1 MKDNTER
8 DVKRSIDRLST
19 LSSETSNHTF
29 QAIDKIAKKAS
40 DYAENKSIEEDLTNN
55 DKEVESRLKTSENA
69 QETDN
74 KQDATTQQENNS
86 TSRLKTNVNDNN
98 SNSQADS
105 NAPDG
110 NKENTEGVSSDKDTP
125 KKSKLKTVVEK
136 TNKNVFK
143 FNDNQGKASKVATV
157 VSKGGE
163 KVSKAGRAIVRT
175 SRELNKAMSEDGS
188 GTEYINEKI
197 TRKLK
202 TKASNKIKK
211 KTKKAASKLGKK
223 FSQTIGKKLLK
234 VAKVVVVKLIKML
247 ISLLATLAEFII
259 PLALILIIIIAV
271 CSIFGSTM
279 SEDSLNSYQ
288 QYMTSIQE
296 EYDKKVDEF
305 LKDNPDGE
313 IFAVDGSYGRIDW
326 RIPLSIMQGIGAE
339 LEFDQT
345 EKDLIQKFKSEGL
358 LEKHEVL
365 EQIVYDKDEEG
376 NTVESTKKVLVITN
390 SMYEDY
396 MDWCKD
402 NFSYISNFSKTK
414 NIFDGT
420 ETYFTDDQLDMITLL
435 YNSDFFS
442 DFLGSNFKTRTPTY
456 GKTDIPLNL
465 NTEHFNSKNT
475 LTNSGFKGQCTW
487 FSYGRALQV
496 SGKKMPTGN
505 AQTWINSAIAMGY
518 ETGTQPSYNS
528 VVVLS
533 SKRFGHVAFVEAYD
547 GKTITISE
555 GNVGNACRDDDSC
568 SQVEYANEHANE
580 LVRTKTYSS
589 FDEYRRINKNNGY
602 TIIGFIYLD

>member
-8 DVKRSIDRLST
+8 DVKKSIDRLST
-19 LSSETSNHTF
+19 LSSEASSHTF
-29 QAIDKIAKKAS
+29 ETIDKIAKKTS
-40 DYAENKSIEEDLTNN
+40 DFIENNSIEVELNNN

-69 QETDN
+69 SENEN
-74 KQDATTQQENNS
+74 KQDSTTQQENNS
-86 TSRLKTNVNDNN
+86 TSKLKTNANDTESNN
-98 SNSQADS
+98 LD
-105 NAPDG
+105 D
-110 NKENTEGVSSDKDTP
+110 KEPNIEGVKSDKDTP

-136 TNKNVFK
+136 TNQKVFK
-143 FNDNQGKASKVATV
+143 FNDNQGKVSKVATA
-157 VSKGGE
+157 VSKSGE
-163 KVSKAGRAIVRT
+163 KVSKAGRTIVRT

-188 GTEYINEKI
+188 GTDYINEKI
-197 TRKLK
+197 TRKIK
-202 TKASNKIKK
+202 TKTTDKLRKS
-211 KTKKAASKLGKK
+211 TKKAASKAGKK
-223 FSQTIGKKLLK
+223 ISQTLGKKLLQ
-234 VAKVVVVKLIKML
+234 VAKTVVMKLIKML
-247 ISLLATLAEFII
+247 ISLLAATAEFII

-279 SEDSLNSYQ
+279 SESSLNSYKE
-288 QYMTSIQE
+288 YLDSIQE
-296 EYDKKVDEF
+296 EYDKKVDDF
-305 LKDNPDGE
+305 LEENPDG
-313 IFAVDGSYGRIDW
+313 IVFAVDGSYGRIDW
-326 RIPLSIMQGIGAE
+326 RIPLSIMQGTGAE

-365 EQIVYDKDEEG
+365 EQKVEETDDEG
-376 NTVESTKKVLVITN
+376 NTVESTIKVLVITN

-402 NFSYISNFSKTK
+402 NYSYISDFNKTK
-414 NIFDGT
+414 KVSEGT
-420 ETYFTDDQLDMITLL
+420 DTFFSNDQLDMIEML
-435 YNSDFFS
+435 YQSDFFAE
-442 DFLGSNFKTRTPTY
+442 FLGNNFKTRTPTY
-456 GKTDIPLNL
+456 GKTDVPLNL

-475 LTNSGFKGQCTW
+475 LTTSGFKGQCTW
-487 FSYGRALQV
+487 FSFGRALQV

-505 AQTWINSAIAMGY
+505 AQTWINSAITMGY
-518 ETGTQPSYNS
+518 ETGSQPSYNS

-533 SKRFGHVAFVEAYD
+533 SDRFGHVAFVEAYD
-547 GKTITISE
+547 GETITISE
-555 GNVGNACRDDDSC
+555 GNVGNACRNDDTC

>member
-8 DVKRSIDRLST
+8 DVKKSIDRLST
-19 LSSETSNHTF
+19 LSSEASSHTF
-29 QAIDKIAKKAS
+29 ETIDKIAKKTS
-40 DYAENKSIEEDLTNN
+40 DFIENKSIDEELNNN

-69 QETDN
+69 TENEN
-74 KQDATTQQENNS
+74 KQDSTTQQENNS
-86 TSRLKTNVNDNN
+86 TSKLKTNVNDTESNN
-98 SNSQADS
+98 LE
-105 NAPDG
+105 
-110 NKENTEGVSSDKDTP
+110 NKETNIEGVKSDKDTP

-136 TNKNVFK
+136 TNKKVFK
-143 FNDNQGKASKVATV
+143 FNDNQGKVSKVATA
-157 VSKGGE
+157 VSKSGE
-163 KVSKAGRAIVRT
+163 KVSKAGRTIVRT

-188 GTEYINEKI
+188 GTDYINEKI
-197 TRKLK
+197 TRKIK
-202 TKASNKIKK
+202 TKTTDKLRKS
-211 KTKKAASKLGKK
+211 TKKVASKAGKK
-223 FSQTIGKKLLK
+223 ISQTLGKKLLQ
-234 VAKVVVVKLIKML
+234 VAKTVVMKLIKML
-247 ISLLATLAEFII
+247 ISLLAATAEFII

-279 SEDSLNSYQ
+279 SESSLNSYKE
-288 QYMTSIQE
+288 YLDSIQE
-296 EYDKKVDEF
+296 EYDKKVDDF
-305 LKDNPDGE
+305 LEENPDG
-313 IFAVDGSYGRIDW
+313 IVFAVDGSYGRIDW
-326 RIPLSIMQGIGAE
+326 RIPLSIMQGTGAE

-365 EQIVYDKDEEG
+365 EQKVEETDDEG
-376 NTVESTKKVLVITN
+376 NTVESTIKVLVITN

-402 NFSYISNFSKTK
+402 NYSYISDFNKTK
-414 NIFDGT
+414 KVSEGT
-420 ETYFTDDQLDMITLL
+420 DTYFSNDQLDMIEML
-435 YNSDFFS
+435 YQSDFFAE
-442 DFLGSNFKTRTPTY
+442 FLGTNFKTRTPTY
-456 GKTDIPLNL
+456 GKTDVPLDL

-475 LTNSGFKGQCTW
+475 LTTSGFKGQCTW
-487 FSYGRALQV
+487 FSFGRALQV

-518 ETGTQPSYNS
+518 ETGSQPSYNS

-533 SKRFGHVAFVEAYD
+533 SDRFGHVAFVEAYD
-547 GKTITISE
+547 GETITISE
-555 GNVGNACRDDDSC
+555 GNIGNACRDDDSC
-568 SQVEYANEHANE
+568 SQVEYANEHAKE

>member
-19 LSSETSNHTF
+19 LSSEASSHTF
-29 QAIDKIAKKAS
+29 KSVDKIAKKAS
-40 DYAENKSIEEDLTNN
+40 DFIENRSIEQSLSEKE
-55 DKEVESRLKTSENA
+55 KEVESRLKTSEYV
-69 QETDN
+69 
-74 KQDATTQQENNS
+74 QENNNETDLSTEGNNDS
-86 TSRLKTNVNDNN
+86 TSKLKTNVNNDT
-98 SNSQADS
+98 SSTTNSQEEKDVETKDS
-105 NAPDG
+105 DNDI
-110 NKENTEGVSSDKDTP
+110 P

-136 TNKNVFK
+136 TNKKIFK
-143 FNDNQGKASKVATV
+143 FNDNQGKVSKVATTI
-157 VSKGGE
+157 SKGGE
-163 KVSKAGRAIVRT
+163 KVSKAGRTIVRT
-175 SRELNKAMSEDGS
+175 SRELNKAMSENGS
-188 GTEYINEKI
+188 GVDYIKEKI
-197 TRKLK
+197 TRKIK

-211 KTKKAASKLGKK
+211 KTKKVASKIGKK
-223 FSQTIGKKLLK
+223 FNQTIGKKLFQ
-234 VAKVVVVKLIKML
+234 VAKAIVMKLIKML
-247 ISLLATLAEFII
+247 ISLLAALAEFII
-259 PLALILIIIIAV
+259 PLALILIIIISV

-279 SEDSLNSYQ
+279 TESSLSSYQ
-288 QYMTSIQE
+288 QYMNSIQE

-305 LKDNPDGE
+305 LEENPDGE
-313 IFAVDGSYGRIDW
+313 IFAVGGSYGRIDW
-326 RIPLSIMQGIGAE
+326 RIPLSIMQGTGAE

-358 LEKHEVL
+358 LEKHEIL
-365 EQIVYDKDEEG
+365 EQVVYDTDEAG
-376 NTVESTKKVLVITN
+376 NTTETTKKVLVITN

-396 MDWCKD
+396 MDWCRD
-402 NFSYISNFSKTK
+402 NYSNIANFNKAKKVS
-414 NIFDGT
+414 NGT
-420 ETYFTDDQLDMITLL
+420 ETYFTKDQLDMISLL
-435 YNSDFFS
+435 YNSDFFA
-442 DFLGSNFKTRTPTY
+442 DALGSSFKTRTPTY
-456 GKTDIPLNL
+456 GKTNIPLNL
-465 NTEHFNSKNT
+465 NTKHFNEKNA
-475 LTNSGFKGQCTW
+475 LTNAGFKGQCTW

-505 AQTWINSAIAMGY
+505 AQTWITSAISMGY

-555 GNVGNACRDDDSC
+555 GNVGNACRSDDSC
-568 SQVEYANEHANE
+568 SQVEYANKHANE

>member
-8 DVKRSIDRLST
+8 DVKKSIDRLST
-19 LSSETSNHTF
+19 LSSEASSHTF
-29 QAIDKIAKKAS
+29 ETIDKIAKKTS
-40 DYAENKSIEEDLTNN
+40 DFIENKSIDEELNNN

-69 QETDN
+69 TENEN
-74 KQDATTQQENNS
+74 KQDSTTQQENNS
-86 TSRLKTNVNDNN
+86 TSKLKTNVNDTESNN
-98 SNSQADS
+98 LE
-105 NAPDG
+105 
-110 NKENTEGVSSDKDTP
+110 NKETNIEGVKSDKDTP

-136 TNKNVFK
+136 TNKKVFK
-143 FNDNQGKASKVATV
+143 FNDNQGKVSKVATA
-157 VSKGGE
+157 VSKSGE
-163 KVSKAGRAIVRT
+163 KVSKAGRTIVRT

-188 GTEYINEKI
+188 GTDYINEKI
-197 TRKLK
+197 TRKIK
-202 TKASNKIKK
+202 TKTTDKLRKS
-211 KTKKAASKLGKK
+211 TKKAASKAGKK
-223 FSQTIGKKLLK
+223 ISQTLGKKLLQ
-234 VAKVVVVKLIKML
+234 VAKTVVMKLIKML
-247 ISLLATLAEFII
+247 ISLLAATAEFII

-279 SEDSLNSYQ
+279 SESSLNSYKE
-288 QYMTSIQE
+288 YLDSIQE
-296 EYDKKVDEF
+296 EYDKKVDDF
-305 LKDNPDGE
+305 LEENPDG
-313 IFAVDGSYGRIDW
+313 IVFAVDGSYGRIDW
-326 RIPLSIMQGIGAE
+326 RIPLSIMQGTGAE

-365 EQIVYDKDEEG
+365 EQKVEETDDEG
-376 NTVESTKKVLVITN
+376 NTVESTIKVLVITN

-402 NFSYISNFSKTK
+402 NYSYISDFNKTK
-414 NIFDGT
+414 KVSEGT
-420 ETYFTDDQLDMITLL
+420 DTYFSNDQLNMIEML
-435 YNSDFFS
+435 YQSDFFAE
-442 DFLGSNFKTRTPTY
+442 FLGTNFKTRTPTY
-456 GKTDIPLNL
+456 GKTDVPLDL

-475 LTNSGFKGQCTW
+475 LTTSGFKGQCTW
-487 FSYGRALQV
+487 FSFGRALQV

-518 ETGTQPSYNS
+518 ETGSQPSYNS

-533 SKRFGHVAFVEAYD
+533 SDRFGHVAFVEAYD
-547 GKTITISE
+547 GETITISE
-555 GNVGNACRDDDSC
+555 GNIGNACRDDDSC

>member
-8 DVKRSIDRLST
+8 DVKKSIDRLST
-19 LSSETSNHTF
+19 LSSEASSHTF
-29 QAIDKIAKKAS
+29 ETIDKIAKKTS
-40 DYAENKSIEEDLTNN
+40 DFIENKSIDEELNNN

-69 QETDN
+69 TENEN
-74 KQDATTQQENNS
+74 KQDSTTQQENNS
-86 TSRLKTNVNDNN
+86 TSKLKTNVNDTESNN
-98 SNSQADS
+98 LE
-105 NAPDG
+105 
-110 NKENTEGVSSDKDTP
+110 NKETNTEGVKSDKDTP

-136 TNKNVFK
+136 TNQKVFK
-143 FNDNQGKASKVATV
+143 FNDNQGKVSKVATV
-157 VSKGGE
+157 VSKSGE
-163 KVSKAGRAIVRT
+163 KVSKAGRTIVRT

-188 GTEYINEKI
+188 GTDYINEKI
-197 TRKLK
+197 TRKIK
-202 TKASNKIKK
+202 TKTTDKLRKS
-211 KTKKAASKLGKK
+211 TKKAASKAGKK
-223 FSQTIGKKLLK
+223 ISQTLGKKLLQ
-234 VAKVVVVKLIKML
+234 VAKTVVMKLIKML
-247 ISLLATLAEFII
+247 ISLLAATAEFII

-279 SEDSLNSYQ
+279 SESSLNSYKE
-288 QYMTSIQE
+288 YLDSIQE
-296 EYDKKVDEF
+296 EYDKKVDDF
-305 LKDNPDGE
+305 LEENPDG
-313 IFAVDGSYGRIDW
+313 IVFAVDGSYGRIDW
-326 RIPLSIMQGIGAE
+326 RIPLSIMQGTGAE

-365 EQIVYDKDEEG
+365 EQKVEETDDEG
-376 NTVESTKKVLVITN
+376 NTVESTIKVLVITN

-402 NFSYISNFSKTK
+402 NYSYISDFNKTK
-414 NIFDGT
+414 KVSEGT
-420 ETYFTDDQLDMITLL
+420 GTYFSNDQLDMIEML
-435 YNSDFFS
+435 YQSDFFAE
-442 DFLGSNFKTRTPTY
+442 FLGTNFKTRTPTY
-456 GKTDIPLNL
+456 GKTDVPLDL

-475 LTNSGFKGQCTW
+475 LTTSGFKGQCTW
-487 FSYGRALQV
+487 FSFGRALQV

-518 ETGTQPSYNS
+518 ETGSQPSYNS

-533 SKRFGHVAFVEAYD
+533 SDRFGHVAFVEAYD
-547 GKTITISE
+547 GETITISE
-555 GNVGNACRDDDSC
+555 GNIGNACRDDDSC

>member
-8 DVKRSIDRLST
+8 DVKKSIDRLST
-19 LSSETSNHTF
+19 LSSEASSHTF
-29 QAIDKIAKKAS
+29 ETIDKIAKKTS
-40 DYAENKSIEEDLTNN
+40 DFIENKSIDEELNNN

-69 QETDN
+69 TENEN
-74 KQDATTQQENNS
+74 KQDSTTQQENNS
-86 TSRLKTNVNDNN
+86 TSKLKTNVNDTESNN
-98 SNSQADS
+98 LE
-105 NAPDG
+105 
-110 NKENTEGVSSDKDTP
+110 NKETNTEGVKSDKDTP

-136 TNKNVFK
+136 TNQKVFK
-143 FNDNQGKASKVATV
+143 FNDNQGKVSKVATA
-157 VSKGGE
+157 VSKSGE
-163 KVSKAGRAIVRT
+163 KVSKAGRTIVRT

-188 GTEYINEKI
+188 GTDYINEKI
-197 TRKLK
+197 TRKIK
-202 TKASNKIKK
+202 TKTTDKLRKS
-211 KTKKAASKLGKK
+211 TKKAASKAGKK
-223 FSQTIGKKLLK
+223 ISQTLGKKLLQ
-234 VAKVVVVKLIKML
+234 VAKTVVMKLIKML
-247 ISLLATLAEFII
+247 ISLLAATAEFII

-279 SEDSLNSYQ
+279 SESSLNSYKE
-288 QYMTSIQE
+288 YLDSIQE
-296 EYDKKVDEF
+296 EYDKKVDDF
-305 LKDNPDGE
+305 LEENPDG
-313 IFAVDGSYGRIDW
+313 IVFAVDGSYGRIDW
-326 RIPLSIMQGIGAE
+326 RIPLSIMQGTGAE

-365 EQIVYDKDEEG
+365 EQKVEETDDEG
-376 NTVESTKKVLVITN
+376 NTVESTIKVLVITN

-402 NFSYISNFSKTK
+402 NYSYISDFNKTK
-414 NIFDGT
+414 KVSEGT
-420 ETYFTDDQLDMITLL
+420 DTYFSNDQLDMIEML
-435 YNSDFFS
+435 YQSDFFAE
-442 DFLGSNFKTRTPTY
+442 FLGTNFKTRTPTY
-456 GKTDIPLNL
+456 GKTDVPLDL

-475 LTNSGFKGQCTW
+475 LTTSGFKGQCTW
-487 FSYGRALQV
+487 FSFGRALQV

-518 ETGTQPSYNS
+518 ETGSQPSYNS

-533 SKRFGHVAFVEAYD
+533 SDRFGHVAFVEAYD
-547 GKTITISE
+547 GETITISE
-555 GNVGNACRDDDSC
+555 GNIGNACRDDDSC

>member
-8 DVKRSIDRLST
+8 DVKKSIDRLST
-19 LSSETSNHTF
+19 LSSEASSHTF
-29 QAIDKIAKKAS
+29 ETIDKIAKKTS
-40 DYAENKSIEEDLTNN
+40 DFIENNSIEVELNNN

-69 QETDN
+69 SENEN
-74 KQDATTQQENNS
+74 KQDSTTQQENNS
-86 TSRLKTNVNDNN
+86 TSKLKTNANDTESNN
-98 SNSQADS
+98 LD
-105 NAPDG
+105 D
-110 NKENTEGVSSDKDTP
+110 KEPNTEGVKSDKDTP

-136 TNKNVFK
+136 TNQKVFK
-143 FNDNQGKASKVATV
+143 FNDNQGKVSKVATA
-157 VSKGGE
+157 VSKSGE
-163 KVSKAGRAIVRT
+163 KVSKAGRTIVRT

-188 GTEYINEKI
+188 GTDYINEKI

-202 TKASNKIKK
+202 TKTTDKLRKS
-211 KTKKAASKLGKK
+211 TKKVASKAGKK
-223 FSQTIGKKLLK
+223 ISQTLGKKLLQ
-234 VAKVVVVKLIKML
+234 VAKTVVMKLIKML
-247 ISLLATLAEFII
+247 ISLLAATAEFII

-279 SEDSLNSYQ
+279 SESSLNSYKE
-288 QYMTSIQE
+288 YLDSIQE
-296 EYDKKVDEF
+296 EYDKKVDDF
-305 LKDNPDGE
+305 LEENPDG
-313 IFAVDGSYGRIDW
+313 IVFAVDGSYGRIDW
-326 RIPLSIMQGIGAE
+326 RIPLSIMQGTGAE

-365 EQIVYDKDEEG
+365 EQKVEETDDEG
-376 NTVESTKKVLVITN
+376 NTVESTIKVLVITN

-402 NFSYISNFSKTK
+402 NYSYISDFNKTK
-414 NIFDGT
+414 KVSEGT
-420 ETYFTDDQLDMITLL
+420 DTFFSNDQLDMIEML
-435 YNSDFFS
+435 YQSDFFAE
-442 DFLGSNFKTRTPTY
+442 FLGNDFKTRTPTY
-456 GKTDIPLNL
+456 GKTDVPLDL

-475 LTNSGFKGQCTW
+475 LTTSGFKGQCTW

-505 AQTWINSAIAMGY
+505 AQTWINSAITMGY
-518 ETGTQPSYNS
+518 ETGSQPSYNS

-533 SKRFGHVAFVEAYD
+533 SDRFGHVAFVEAYD
-547 GKTITISE
+547 GETITISE
-555 GNVGNACRDDDSC
+555 GNVGNACRNDDTC

>member
-8 DVKRSIDRLST
+8 DVKKSIDRLST
-19 LSSETSNHTF
+19 LSSEASSHTF
-29 QAIDKIAKKAS
+29 ETIDKIAKKTS
-40 DYAENKSIEEDLTNN
+40 DFIENKSIDEELNNN

-69 QETDN
+69 TENEN
-74 KQDATTQQENNS
+74 KQDSTTQQENNS
-86 TSRLKTNVNDNN
+86 TSKLKTNVNDTESNN
-98 SNSQADS
+98 LE
-105 NAPDG
+105 
-110 NKENTEGVSSDKDTP
+110 NKETNIEGVKSDKDTP

-136 TNKNVFK
+136 TNKKVFK
-143 FNDNQGKASKVATV
+143 FNDNQGKVSKVATA
-157 VSKGGE
+157 VSKSGE
-163 KVSKAGRAIVRT
+163 KVSKAGRTIVRT

-188 GTEYINEKI
+188 GTDYINEKI
-197 TRKLK
+197 TRKIK
-202 TKASNKIKK
+202 TKTTDKLRKS
-211 KTKKAASKLGKK
+211 TKKAASKAGKK
-223 FSQTIGKKLLK
+223 ISQTLGKKLLQ
-234 VAKVVVVKLIKML
+234 VAKTVVMKFIKML
-247 ISLLATLAEFII
+247 ISLLAATAEFVI

-279 SEDSLNSYQ
+279 SESSLNSYKE
-288 QYMTSIQE
+288 YLDSIQE
-296 EYDKKVDEF
+296 EYDKKVDDF
-305 LKDNPDGE
+305 LEENPDG
-313 IFAVDGSYGRIDW
+313 IVFAVDGSYGRIDW
-326 RIPLSIMQGIGAE
+326 RIPLSIMQGTGAE

-365 EQIVYDKDEEG
+365 EQKVEETDAEG
-376 NTVESTKKVLVITN
+376 NTVESTIKVLVITN

-402 NFSYISNFSKTK
+402 NYSYISDFNKTK
-414 NIFDGT
+414 KVSEGT
-420 ETYFTDDQLDMITLL
+420 DTYFSNDQLDMIEML
-435 YNSDFFS
+435 YQSDFFAE
-442 DFLGSNFKTRTPTY
+442 FLGTNFKTRTPTY
-456 GKTDIPLNL
+456 GKTDVPLDL

-475 LTNSGFKGQCTW
+475 LTTSGFKGQCTW
-487 FSYGRALQV
+487 FSFGRALQV

-518 ETGTQPSYNS
+518 ETGSQPSYNS

-533 SKRFGHVAFVEAYD
+533 SDRFGHVAFVEAYD
-547 GKTITISE
+547 GETITISE
-555 GNVGNACRDDDSC
+555 GNIGNACRDDDSC

>member
-19 LSSETSNHTF
+19 LSSEASSHTF
-29 QAIDKIAKKAS
+29 KSVDKIAKKAS
-40 DYAENKSIEEDLTNN
+40 DFIENRSIEQSLAEKE
-55 DKEVESRLKTSENA
+55 KEVESRLKTSEYV
-69 QETDN
+69 
-74 KQDATTQQENNS
+74 QENNTEIDLSPEGNNDS
-86 TSRLKTNVNDNN
+86 TSKLKTNVNNDT
-98 SNSQADS
+98 SSTTNSQE
-105 NAPDG
+105 
-110 NKENTEGVSSDKDTP
+110 ENDVEAKDSDKDIP

-136 TNKNVFK
+136 TNKKIFK
-143 FNDNQGKASKVATV
+143 FNDNQGKVSKVATT

-163 KVSKAGRAIVRT
+163 KISKAGISIVKT
-175 SRELNKAMSEDGS
+175 SRELNKSMSENGS
-188 GTEYINEKI
+188 GVDYINEKI
-197 TRKLK
+197 TRKIK
-202 TKASNKIKK
+202 TKATNKIKK
-211 KTKKAASKLGKK
+211 KTKKVTSKIGKK
-223 FSQTIGKKLLK
+223 FNQTIGKKLFQ
-234 VAKVVVVKLIKML
+234 VAKTIVMKLIKML
-247 ISLLATLAEFII
+247 ISLLAALAEFII
-259 PLALILIIIIAV
+259 PLALILIIIISV

-279 SEDSLNSYQ
+279 SESSLSSYQ
-288 QYMTSIQE
+288 QYMNSIQE

-305 LKDNPDGE
+305 LEENPDGE
-313 IFAVDGSYGRIDW
+313 VFAVGGSYGRIDW
-326 RIPLSIMQGIGAE
+326 RIPLSIMQGTGAE

-358 LEKHEVL
+358 LEKHEIL
-365 EQIVYDKDEEG
+365 EQVVYDTDEAG
-376 NTVESTKKVLVITN
+376 NTTETTKKVLVITN

-396 MDWCKD
+396 MDWCHD
-402 NFSYISNFSKTK
+402 NYSNIANFNKAKKVS
-414 NIFDGT
+414 NGT
-420 ETYFTDDQLDMITLL
+420 ETYFTKDQLDMISLL
-435 YNSDFFS
+435 YNSDFFA
-442 DFLGSNFKTRTPTY
+442 DALGSSFKTRTPTY
-456 GKTDIPLNL
+456 GKTNIPLNL
-465 NTEHFNSKNT
+465 NTEHFNEKNA
-475 LTNSGFKGQCTW
+475 LTNAGFKGQCTW

-505 AQTWINSAIAMGY
+505 AQTWITSAISMGY

-555 GNVGNACRDDDSC
+555 GNVGNACRSDDSC
-568 SQVEYANEHANE
+568 SQVEYANKHANE

>member
-8 DVKRSIDRLST
+8 DVKKSIDRLST
-19 LSSETSNHTF
+19 LSSEASSHTF
-29 QAIDKIAKKAS
+29 ETIDRIAKKTS
-40 DYAENKSIEEDLTNN
+40 DFIENKSIEEDLNNN

-69 QETDN
+69 TEYEN
-74 KQDATTQQENNS
+74 KQDSTTQQENNS
-86 TSRLKTNVNDNN
+86 TSKLKTNVNDTESNN
-98 SNSQADS
+98 LE
-105 NAPDG
+105 
-110 NKENTEGVSSDKDTP
+110 NKETNTEGVKSDKDTP

-136 TNKNVFK
+136 TNKKVFK
-143 FNDNQGKASKVATV
+143 FNDNQGKVSKVATA
-157 VSKGGE
+157 VSKSGE
-163 KVSKAGRAIVRT
+163 KVSKAGRTIVRT

-188 GTEYINEKI
+188 GTDYINEKI
-197 TRKLK
+197 NRKIK
-202 TKASNKIKK
+202 TKTTDKLRKS
-211 KTKKAASKLGKK
+211 TKKAASKAGKK
-223 FSQTIGKKLLK
+223 ISQTLGKKLLQ
-234 VAKVVVVKLIKML
+234 VAKTVVMKLIKML
-247 ISLLATLAEFII
+247 ISLLAATAEFII

-279 SEDSLNSYQ
+279 SESSLNSYKE
-288 QYMTSIQE
+288 YLDSIQE
-296 EYDKKVDEF
+296 EYDKKVDDF
-305 LKDNPDGE
+305 LEENPDG
-313 IFAVDGSYGRIDW
+313 IVFAVDGSYGRIDW
-326 RIPLSIMQGIGAE
+326 RIPLSIMQGTGAE

-365 EQIVYDKDEEG
+365 EQKVEETDDEG
-376 NTVESTKKVLVITN
+376 NTVESTIKVLVITN

-402 NFSYISNFSKTK
+402 NYSYISDFNKTK
-414 NIFDGT
+414 KVSEGT
-420 ETYFTDDQLDMITLL
+420 DTYFSNDQLDMIEML
-435 YNSDFFS
+435 YQSDFFAE
-442 DFLGSNFKTRTPTY
+442 FLGTNFKTRTPTY
-456 GKTDIPLNL
+456 GKTDVPLDL

-475 LTNSGFKGQCTW
+475 LTTSGFKGQCTW
-487 FSYGRALQV
+487 FSFGRALQV

-518 ETGTQPSYNS
+518 ETGSQPSYNS

-533 SKRFGHVAFVEAYD
+533 SDRFGHVAFVEAYD
-547 GKTITISE
+547 GETITISE
-555 GNVGNACRDDDSC
+555 GNIGNACRDDDSC

-580 LVRTKTYSS
+580 LVRTKIYSS

>member
-8 DVKRSIDRLST
+8 DVKKSIDRLST
-19 LSSETSNHTF
+19 LSSEASSHTF
-29 QAIDKIAKKAS
+29 ETIDKIAKKTS
-40 DYAENKSIEEDLTNN
+40 DFIENKSIDEELNNN

-69 QETDN
+69 TENEN
-74 KQDATTQQENNS
+74 KQDSTTQQENNS
-86 TSRLKTNVNDNN
+86 TSKLKTNVNDTESNN
-98 SNSQADS
+98 LE
-105 NAPDG
+105 
-110 NKENTEGVSSDKDTP
+110 NKETNTEGVKSDKDTP

-136 TNKNVFK
+136 TNQKVFK
-143 FNDNQGKASKVATV
+143 FNNNQGKVSKVATA
-157 VSKGGE
+157 VSKSGE
-163 KVSKAGRAIVRT
+163 KVSKAGRTIVRT

-188 GTEYINEKI
+188 GTDYINEKI
-197 TRKLK
+197 TRKIK
-202 TKASNKIKK
+202 TKTTDKLRKS
-211 KTKKAASKLGKK
+211 TKKAASKAGKK
-223 FSQTIGKKLLK
+223 ISQTLGKKLLQ
-234 VAKVVVVKLIKML
+234 VAKTVVMKLIKML
-247 ISLLATLAEFII
+247 ISLLAATAEFII

-279 SEDSLNSYQ
+279 SESSLNSYKE
-288 QYMTSIQE
+288 YLDSIQE
-296 EYDKKVDEF
+296 EYDKKVDDF
-305 LKDNPDGE
+305 LEENPDG
-313 IFAVDGSYGRIDW
+313 IVFAVDGSYGRIDW
-326 RIPLSIMQGIGAE
+326 RIPLSIMQGTGAE

-365 EQIVYDKDEEG
+365 EQKVEETDDEG
-376 NTVESTKKVLVITN
+376 NTVESTIKVLVITN

-402 NFSYISNFSKTK
+402 NYSYISDFNKTK
-414 NIFDGT
+414 KVSEGT
-420 ETYFTDDQLDMITLL
+420 DTYFSNDQLDMIEML
-435 YNSDFFS
+435 YQSDFFAE
-442 DFLGSNFKTRTPTY
+442 FLGTNFKTRTPTY
-456 GKTDIPLNL
+456 GKTDVPLDL

-475 LTNSGFKGQCTW
+475 LTTSGFKGQCTW
-487 FSYGRALQV
+487 FSFGRALQV

-518 ETGTQPSYNS
+518 ETGSQPSYNS

-533 SKRFGHVAFVEAYD
+533 SDRFGHVAFVEAYD
-547 GKTITISE
+547 GETITISE
-555 GNVGNACRDDDSC
+555 GNIGNACRDDDSC

>member
-8 DVKRSIDRLST
+8 DVKKSIDRLST
-19 LSSETSNHTF
+19 LSSEASSHTF
-29 QAIDKIAKKAS
+29 ETIDKIAKKTS
-40 DYAENKSIEEDLTNN
+40 DFIENKSIDEELNNN

-69 QETDN
+69 TENEN
-74 KQDATTQQENNS
+74 KQDSTTQQENNS
-86 TSRLKTNVNDNN
+86 TSKLKTNVNDTESNN
-98 SNSQADS
+98 LE
-105 NAPDG
+105 
-110 NKENTEGVSSDKDTP
+110 NKETNTEGVKSDKDTP

-136 TNKNVFK
+136 TNQKVFK
-143 FNDNQGKASKVATV
+143 FNDNQGKVSKVATA
-157 VSKGGE
+157 VSKSGE
-163 KVSKAGRAIVRT
+163 KVSKAGRTIVRT

-188 GTEYINEKI
+188 GTDYINEKI
-197 TRKLK
+197 TRKIK
-202 TKASNKIKK
+202 TKTTDKLRKS
-211 KTKKAASKLGKK
+211 TKKAASKAGKK
-223 FSQTIGKKLLK
+223 ISQTLGKKLLQ
-234 VAKVVVVKLIKML
+234 VAKTVVMKLIKML
-247 ISLLATLAEFII
+247 ISLLAATAEFII

-279 SEDSLNSYQ
+279 SESSLNSYKE
-288 QYMTSIQE
+288 YLDSIQE
-296 EYDKKVDEF
+296 EYDKKVDDF
-305 LKDNPDGE
+305 LEENPDG
-313 IFAVDGSYGRIDW
+313 IVFAVDGSYGRIDW
-326 RIPLSIMQGIGAE
+326 RIPLSIMQGTGAE

-365 EQIVYDKDEEG
+365 EQKVEETDDEG
-376 NTVESTKKVLVITN
+376 NTVESTIKVLVITN

-402 NFSYISNFSKTK
+402 NYSYISNFNKTK
-414 NIFDGT
+414 KVSEGT
-420 ETYFTDDQLDMITLL
+420 DTYFSNDQLDMIEML
-435 YNSDFFS
+435 YQSDFFAE
-442 DFLGSNFKTRTPTY
+442 FLGTNFKTRTPTY
-456 GKTDIPLNL
+456 GKTDVPLDL

-475 LTNSGFKGQCTW
+475 LTTSGFKGQCTW
-487 FSYGRALQV
+487 FSFGRALQV

-518 ETGTQPSYNS
+518 ETGSQPSYNS

-533 SKRFGHVAFVEAYD
+533 SDRFGHVAFVEAYD
-547 GKTITISE
+547 GEIITISE
-555 GNVGNACRDDDSC
+555 GNVGNACRDDDTC

>member
-8 DVKRSIDRLST
+8 DVKKSIDRLST
-19 LSSETSNHTF
+19 LSSEASSHTF
-29 QAIDKIAKKAS
+29 ETIDRIAKKTS
-40 DYAENKSIEEDLTNN
+40 DFIENKSIDEELNNN

-69 QETDN
+69 TENEN
-74 KQDATTQQENNS
+74 KQDSTTQQENNS
-86 TSRLKTNVNDNN
+86 TSKLKTNVNDTESNN
-98 SNSQADS
+98 LE
-105 NAPDG
+105 
-110 NKENTEGVSSDKDTP
+110 NKETNTEGVKSDKDTP

-136 TNKNVFK
+136 TNQKVFK
-143 FNDNQGKASKVATV
+143 FNDNQGKVSKVATA
-157 VSKGGE
+157 VSKSGE
-163 KVSKAGRAIVRT
+163 KVSKAGRTIVRT

-188 GTEYINEKI
+188 GTDYINEKI
-197 TRKLK
+197 TRKIK
-202 TKASNKIKK
+202 TKTTDKLRKS
-211 KTKKAASKLGKK
+211 TKKAASKAGKK
-223 FSQTIGKKLLK
+223 ISQTLGKKLLQ
-234 VAKVVVVKLIKML
+234 VAKTVVMKLIKML
-247 ISLLATLAEFII
+247 ISLLAATAEFII

-279 SEDSLNSYQ
+279 SESSLNSYKE
-288 QYMTSIQE
+288 YLDSIQE
-296 EYDKKVDEF
+296 EYDKKVDDF
-305 LKDNPDGE
+305 LEENPDG
-313 IFAVDGSYGRIDW
+313 IVFAVDGSYGRIDW
-326 RIPLSIMQGIGAE
+326 RIPLSIMQGTGAE

-365 EQIVYDKDEEG
+365 EQKVEETDDEG
-376 NTVESTKKVLVITN
+376 NTVESTIKVLVITN

-402 NFSYISNFSKTK
+402 NYSYISDFNKTK
-414 NIFDGT
+414 KVSEGT
-420 ETYFTDDQLDMITLL
+420 DTYFSDDQLDMIEML
-435 YNSDFFS
+435 YQSDFFAE
-442 DFLGSNFKTRTPTY
+442 FLGTNFKTRTPTY
-456 GKTDIPLNL
+456 GKTDVPLDL

-475 LTNSGFKGQCTW
+475 LTTSGFKGQCTW
-487 FSYGRALQV
+487 FSFGRALQV

-518 ETGTQPSYNS
+518 ETGSQPSYNS

-533 SKRFGHVAFVEAYD
+533 SDRFGHVAFVEAYD
-547 GKTITISE
+547 GETITISE
-555 GNVGNACRDDDSC
+555 GNIGNACRDDDSC

>member
-8 DVKRSIDRLST
+8 DVKKSIDRLST
-19 LSSETSNHTF
+19 LSSEASSHTF
-29 QAIDKIAKKAS
+29 ETIDKVAKKTS
-40 DYAENKSIEEDLTNN
+40 DFIENKSIDEELNTN

-69 QETDN
+69 TENEN
-74 KQDATTQQENNS
+74 KQDSTTQQENNS
-86 TSRLKTNVNDNN
+86 TSKLKTNVNDTESNN
-98 SNSQADS
+98 LE
-105 NAPDG
+105 
-110 NKENTEGVSSDKDTP
+110 NKETNTEGVKSDKDTP

-136 TNKNVFK
+136 TNQKVFK
-143 FNDNQGKASKVATV
+143 FNDNQGKVSKVATA
-157 VSKGGE
+157 VSKSGE
-163 KVSKAGRAIVRT
+163 KVSKAGRTIVRT

-188 GTEYINEKI
+188 GTDYINEKI
-197 TRKLK
+197 TRKIK
-202 TKASNKIKK
+202 TKTTDKLRKS
-211 KTKKAASKLGKK
+211 TKKAASKAGKK
-223 FSQTIGKKLLK
+223 ISQTLGKKLLQ
-234 VAKVVVVKLIKML
+234 VAKTVVMKLIKML
-247 ISLLATLAEFII
+247 ISLLAATAEFII

-279 SEDSLNSYQ
+279 SESSLNSYKE
-288 QYMTSIQE
+288 YLDSIQE
-296 EYDKKVDEF
+296 EYDKKVDDF
-305 LKDNPDGE
+305 LEENPDG
-313 IFAVDGSYGRIDW
+313 IVFAVDGSYGRIDW
-326 RIPLSIMQGIGAE
+326 RIPLSIMQGTGAE

-365 EQIVYDKDEEG
+365 EQKVEETDDEG
-376 NTVESTKKVLVITN
+376 NTVESTIKVLVITN

-402 NFSYISNFSKTK
+402 NYSYISNFNKTK
-414 NIFDGT
+414 KVSEGT
-420 ETYFTDDQLDMITLL
+420 DTYFSNDQLDMIEML
-435 YNSDFFS
+435 YQSDFFAE
-442 DFLGSNFKTRTPTY
+442 FLGTNFKTRTPTY
-456 GKTDIPLNL
+456 GKTDVPLDL

-475 LTNSGFKGQCTW
+475 LTTSGFKGQCTW
-487 FSYGRALQV
+487 FSFGRALQV

-505 AQTWINSAIAMGY
+505 AQTWINSAITMGY
-518 ETGTQPSYNS
+518 ETGSQPSYNS

-533 SKRFGHVAFVEAYD
+533 SDRFGHVAFVEAYD
-547 GKTITISE
+547 GEIITISE
-555 GNVGNACRDDDSC
+555 GNVGNACRDDDTC

>member
-8 DVKRSIDRLST
+8 DVRRSIDRLST

-29 QAIDKIAKKAS
+29 QAIDRIAKKAS
-40 DYAENKSIEEDLTNN
+40 DYAENKSIEEDLTKN

-74 KQDATTQQENNS
+74 KQDTTTQEENNS

-98 SNSQADS
+98 SNSQSDS
-105 NAPDG
+105 NTPDG
-110 NKENTEGVSSDKDTP
+110 GKENTEGVSSDKDTP
-125 KKSKLKTVVEK
+125 KKSKLKTVIEK
-136 TNKNVFK
+136 TNKKVFK
-143 FNDNQGKASKVATV
+143 FNDNQGKASKIATA

-211 KTKKAASKLGKK
+211 KTKKAASNLGKK

-247 ISLLATLAEFII
+247 ISLLAALAEFII

-271 CSIFGSTM
+271 CSVFGSTM
-279 SEDSLNSYQ
+279 SEENLTSYQ
-288 QYMTSIQE
+288 QYINSIQE

-365 EQIVYDKDEEG
+365 EQIVYDTDEEG

-402 NFSYISNFSKTK
+402 NYSYISNFNKTK
-414 NIFDGT
+414 KVSEGT
-420 ETYFTDDQLDMITLL
+420 DTYFSTDQLDMIEML
-435 YNSDFFS
+435 YQSDFFAE
-442 DFLGSNFKTRTPTY
+442 FLGADFKRQFDFESY
-456 GKTDIPLNL
+456 KEFFNKTD
-465 NTEHFNSKNT
+465 FKNIA
-475 LTNSGFKGQCTW
+475 F
-487 FSYGRALQV
+487 YVIDGR
-496 SGKKMPTGN
+496 MPC
-505 AQTWINSAIAMGY
+505 A
-518 ETGTQPSYNS
+518 
-528 VVVLS
+528 
-533 SKRFGHVAFVEAYD
+533 VAV
-547 GKTITISE
+547 IT
-555 GNVGNACRDDDSC
+555 
-568 SQVEYANEHANE
+568 
-580 LVRTKTYSS
+580 K
-589 FDEYRRINKNNGY
+589 
-602 TIIGFIYLD
+602 

>member
-8 DVKRSIDRLST
+8 DVKKSIDRLST
-19 LSSETSNHTF
+19 LSSEASSHTF
-29 QAIDKIAKKAS
+29 ETIDKIAKKTS
-40 DYAENKSIEEDLTNN
+40 DFIENNSIEVELNNN

-69 QETDN
+69 SENEN
-74 KQDATTQQENNS
+74 KQDSTTQQENNS
-86 TSRLKTNVNDNN
+86 TSKLKTNANDTESNN
-98 SNSQADS
+98 LD
-105 NAPDG
+105 D
-110 NKENTEGVSSDKDTP
+110 KEPNIEGVKSDKDTP

-136 TNKNVFK
+136 TNQKVFK
-143 FNDNQGKASKVATV
+143 FNDNQGKVSKVATA
-157 VSKGGE
+157 VSKSGE
-163 KVSKAGRAIVRT
+163 KVSKAGRTIVRT

-188 GTEYINEKI
+188 GTDYINEKI

-202 TKASNKIKK
+202 TKTTDKLRKS
-211 KTKKAASKLGKK
+211 TKKVASKAGKK
-223 FSQTIGKKLLK
+223 ISQTLGKKLLQ
-234 VAKVVVVKLIKML
+234 VAKTVVMKLIKML
-247 ISLLATLAEFII
+247 ISLLAATAEFII

-279 SEDSLNSYQ
+279 SESSLNSYKE
-288 QYMTSIQE
+288 YLDSIQE
-296 EYDKKVDEF
+296 EYDKKVDDF
-305 LKDNPDGE
+305 LEENPDG
-313 IFAVDGSYGRIDW
+313 IVFAVDGSYGRIDW
-326 RIPLSIMQGIGAE
+326 RIPLSIMQGTGAE

-365 EQIVYDKDEEG
+365 EQKVEETDDGG
-376 NTVESTKKVLVITN
+376 NTVESTIKVLVITN

-402 NFSYISNFSKTK
+402 NYSYISDFNKTK
-414 NIFDGT
+414 KVSEGT
-420 ETYFTDDQLDMITLL
+420 DTFFSNDQLDMIEML
-435 YNSDFFS
+435 YQSDFFAE
-442 DFLGSNFKTRTPTY
+442 FLGNDFKTRTPTY
-456 GKTDIPLNL
+456 GKTDVPLNL

-475 LTNSGFKGQCTW
+475 LTTSGFKGQCTW
-487 FSYGRALQV
+487 FSFGRALQV

-505 AQTWINSAIAMGY
+505 AQTWINSAITMGY
-518 ETGTQPSYNS
+518 ETGSQPSYNS

-533 SKRFGHVAFVEAYD
+533 SDRFGHVAFVEAYD
-547 GKTITISE
+547 GETITISE
-555 GNVGNACRDDDSC
+555 GNVGNACRNDDTC

>member
-19 LSSETSNHTF
+19 LSSEASSHTF
-29 QAIDKIAKKAS
+29 KSVDKIAKKAS
-40 DYAENKSIEEDLTNN
+40 DFIENRSLEQSLAEKE
-55 DKEVESRLKTSENA
+55 KEVESRLKTSEYV
-69 QETDN
+69 
-74 KQDATTQQENNS
+74 QENNNEIDLSTEGNNDS
-86 TSRLKTNVNDNN
+86 TSKLKTNVNNDT
-98 SNSQADS
+98 SSTTNSQEEKDVETKDS
-105 NAPDG
+105 DNDI
-110 NKENTEGVSSDKDTP
+110 P

-136 TNKNVFK
+136 TNKKIFK
-143 FNDNQGKASKVATV
+143 FNDNQGKVSKVATTI
-157 VSKGGE
+157 SKGGE
-163 KVSKAGRAIVRT
+163 KVSKAGRTIVRT
-175 SRELNKAMSEDGS
+175 SRELNKAMSENGS
-188 GTEYINEKI
+188 GVDYINEKI
-197 TRKLK
+197 TRKIK

-211 KTKKAASKLGKK
+211 KTKKVASKIGKK
-223 FSQTIGKKLLK
+223 FNQTIGKKLFQ
-234 VAKVVVVKLIKML
+234 VAKAIVMKLIKML
-247 ISLLATLAEFII
+247 ISLLAALAEFII
-259 PLALILIIIIAV
+259 PLALILIIIISV

-279 SEDSLNSYQ
+279 SESSLSSYQ
-288 QYMTSIQE
+288 QYMNSIQE

-305 LKDNPDGE
+305 LEENPDGE
-313 IFAVDGSYGRIDW
+313 VFAVGGSYGRIDW
-326 RIPLSIMQGIGAE
+326 RIPLSIMQGTGAE

-358 LEKHEVL
+358 LEKHEIL
-365 EQIVYDKDEEG
+365 EQVVYDTDEAG
-376 NTVESTKKVLVITN
+376 NTTETTKKVLVITN

-396 MDWCKD
+396 MDWCHD
-402 NFSYISNFSKTK
+402 NYSNIANFNKAKKVS
-414 NIFDGT
+414 NGT
-420 ETYFTDDQLDMITLL
+420 ETYFTKDQLDMISLL
-435 YNSDFFS
+435 YNSDFFA
-442 DFLGSNFKTRTPTY
+442 DALGSSFKTRTPTY
-456 GKTDIPLNL
+456 GKTNIPLNL
-465 NTEHFNSKNT
+465 NTEHFNEKNA
-475 LTNSGFKGQCTW
+475 LTNAGFKGQCTW

-505 AQTWINSAIAMGY
+505 AQTWITSAISMGY

-555 GNVGNACRDDDSC
+555 GNVGNACRSDDSC
-568 SQVEYANEHANE
+568 SQVEYANKHANE

>member
-19 LSSETSNHTF
+19 LSSEASNHTF
-29 QAIDKIAKKAS
+29 QAIDRIAKQAS
-40 DYAENKSIEEDLTNN
+40 DFAENKSIEEDLTKN
-55 DKEVESRLKTSENA
+55 DKEVESRLKTSENT
-69 QETDN
+69 QEIDN
-74 KQDATTQQENNS
+74 KQDATTQEENNS
-86 TSRLKTNVNDNN
+86 TSRLKTNVNEDN
-98 SNSQADS
+98 STDKTDS
-105 NAPDG
+105 NVSE
-110 NKENTEGVSSDKDTP
+110 KTEGVKSDKDTP

-136 TNKNVFK
+136 TNKKVFK

-197 TRKLK
+197 TRKIK

-211 KTKKAASKLGKK
+211 KTKKVAGKLGKK

-247 ISLLATLAEFII
+247 ISLLAALAEFII

-288 QYMTSIQE
+288 QYMNSIQE

-313 IFAVDGSYGRIDW
+313 VFAVDGNYGRIDW

-358 LEKHEVL
+358 LEKHEIL
-365 EQIVYDKDEEG
+365 EQIVEETDDEG
-376 NTVESTKKVLVITN
+376 NTVELTKKVLVITN

-402 NFSYISNFSKTK
+402 NYSYIANFSKTK
-414 NIFDGT
+414 NISDGI
-420 ETYFTDDQLDMITLL
+420 ETYFTDEQLEMITLL
-435 YNSDFFS
+435 YNSEFFA
-442 DFLGSNFKTRTPTY
+442 DLLGTDFKTRTPTY
-456 GKTDIPLNL
+456 GKTDIPLKL
-465 NTEHFNSKNT
+465 NTEHFNSKNA
-475 LTNSGFKGQCTW
+475 LTNAGFKGQCTW

-533 SKRFGHVAFVEAYD
+533 SNRFGHVAFVEAYD
-547 GKTITISE
+547 GKTITVSE
-555 GNVGNACRDDDSC
+555 GNIGNACRNDDSC

>member
-8 DVKRSIDRLST
+8 DVKKSIDRLST
-19 LSSETSNHTF
+19 LSSEASSHTF
-29 QAIDKIAKKAS
+29 ETIDKIAKKTS
-40 DYAENKSIEEDLTNN
+40 DFIENNSIEVELNNN

-69 QETDN
+69 SENEN
-74 KQDATTQQENNS
+74 KQDSTTQQENNS
-86 TSRLKTNVNDNN
+86 TSKLKTNANDTESNN
-98 SNSQADS
+98 LD
-105 NAPDG
+105 D
-110 NKENTEGVSSDKDTP
+110 KEPNIEGVKSDKDTP

-136 TNKNVFK
+136 TNQKVFK
-143 FNDNQGKASKVATV
+143 FNDNQGKVSKVATA
-157 VSKGGE
+157 VSKSGE
-163 KVSKAGRAIVRT
+163 KVSKAGRTIVRT

-188 GTEYINEKI
+188 GTDYINEKI
-197 TRKLK
+197 TRKIK
-202 TKASNKIKK
+202 TKTTDKLRKS
-211 KTKKAASKLGKK
+211 TKKAASKAGKK
-223 FSQTIGKKLLK
+223 ISQTLGKKLLQ
-234 VAKVVVVKLIKML
+234 VAKTVVMKLIKML
-247 ISLLATLAEFII
+247 ISLLAATAEFII

-279 SEDSLNSYQ
+279 SESSLNSYKE
-288 QYMTSIQE
+288 YLDSIQE
-296 EYDKKVDEF
+296 EYDKKVDDF
-305 LKDNPDGE
+305 LEENPDG
-313 IFAVDGSYGRIDW
+313 IVFAVDGSYGRIDW
-326 RIPLSIMQGIGAE
+326 RIPLSIMQGTGSE

-365 EQIVYDKDEEG
+365 EQKVEETDDGG
-376 NTVESTKKVLVITN
+376 NTVESTIKVLVITN

-402 NFSYISNFSKTK
+402 NYSYISDFNKTK
-414 NIFDGT
+414 KVSEGT
-420 ETYFTDDQLDMITLL
+420 DTFFSNDQLDMIEML
-435 YNSDFFS
+435 YQSDFFAE
-442 DFLGSNFKTRTPTY
+442 FLGNNFKTRTPTY
-456 GKTDIPLNL
+456 GKTDVPLNL

-475 LTNSGFKGQCTW
+475 LTTSGFKGQCTW

-505 AQTWINSAIAMGY
+505 AQTWINSAITMGY
-518 ETGTQPSYNS
+518 ETGSQPSYNS

-533 SKRFGHVAFVEAYD
+533 SDRFGHVAFVEAYD
-547 GKTITISE
+547 GETITISE
-555 GNVGNACRDDDSC
+555 GNVGNACRNDDTC

>member
-8 DVKRSIDRLST
+8 DVKKSIDRLST
-19 LSSETSNHTF
+19 LSSEASSHTF
-29 QAIDKIAKKAS
+29 ETIDKIAKKTS
-40 DYAENKSIEEDLTNN
+40 DFIENNSIEVELNNN

-69 QETDN
+69 SENEN
-74 KQDATTQQENNS
+74 KQDSTTQQENNS
-86 TSRLKTNVNDNN
+86 TSKLKTNANDTESNN
-98 SNSQADS
+98 LD
-105 NAPDG
+105 D
-110 NKENTEGVSSDKDTP
+110 KEPNIEGVKSDKDTP

-136 TNKNVFK
+136 TNQKVFK
-143 FNDNQGKASKVATV
+143 FNDNQGKVSKVATA
-157 VSKGGE
+157 VSKSGE
-163 KVSKAGRAIVRT
+163 KVSKAGRTIVRT

-188 GTEYINEKI
+188 GTDYINEKI
-197 TRKLK
+197 TRKIK
-202 TKASNKIKK
+202 TKTTDKLRKS
-211 KTKKAASKLGKK
+211 TKKAASKAGKK
-223 FSQTIGKKLLK
+223 ISQTLGKKLLQ
-234 VAKVVVVKLIKML
+234 VAKTVVMKLIKML
-247 ISLLATLAEFII
+247 ISLLAATAEFII

-279 SEDSLNSYQ
+279 SESSLNSYKE
-288 QYMTSIQE
+288 YLDSIQE
-296 EYDKKVDEF
+296 EYDKKVDDF
-305 LKDNPDGE
+305 LEENPDG
-313 IFAVDGSYGRIDW
+313 IVFAVDGSYGRIDW
-326 RIPLSIMQGIGAE
+326 RIPLSIMQGTGAE

-365 EQIVYDKDEEG
+365 EQKVEETDDEG
-376 NTVESTKKVLVITN
+376 NTVESTIKVLVITN

-402 NFSYISNFSKTK
+402 NYSYISDFNKTK
-414 NIFDGT
+414 KVSEGT
-420 ETYFTDDQLDMITLL
+420 DTFFSNDQLDMIEML
-435 YNSDFFS
+435 YQSDFFAE
-442 DFLGSNFKTRTPTY
+442 FLGNDFKTRTPTY
-456 GKTDIPLNL
+456 GKTDVPLNL

-475 LTNSGFKGQCTW
+475 LTTSGFKGQCTW
-487 FSYGRALQV
+487 FSFGRALQV

-505 AQTWINSAIAMGY
+505 AQTWINSAITMGY
-518 ETGTQPSYNS
+518 ETGSQPSYNS

-533 SKRFGHVAFVEAYD
+533 SDRFGHVAFVEEYD
-547 GKTITISE
+547 GETITISE
-555 GNVGNACRDDDSC
+555 GNVGNACRNDDTC

>member
-1 MKDNTER
+1 MKDKTER
-8 DVKRSIDRLST
+8 DVKKSIDRLST
-19 LSSETSNHTF
+19 LSSEASSHTF
-29 QAIDKIAKKAS
+29 ETIDKIAKKTS
-40 DYAENKSIEEDLTNN
+40 DFIENKSIDEELNNN

-69 QETDN
+69 TENEN
-74 KQDATTQQENNS
+74 KQDSTTQQENNS
-86 TSRLKTNVNDNN
+86 TSKLKTNVNDTESNN
-98 SNSQADS
+98 LE
-105 NAPDG
+105 
-110 NKENTEGVSSDKDTP
+110 NKETNIEGVKSDKDTP

-136 TNKNVFK
+136 TNKKVFK
-143 FNDNQGKASKVATV
+143 FNDNQGKVSKVATA
-157 VSKGGE
+157 VSKSGE
-163 KVSKAGRAIVRT
+163 KVSKVGRTIVRT

-188 GTEYINEKI
+188 GTDYINEKI
-197 TRKLK
+197 TRKIK
-202 TKASNKIKK
+202 TKTTDKLRKS
-211 KTKKAASKLGKK
+211 TKKAASKAGKKISQTLGKK
-223 FSQTIGKKLLK
+223 LFQ
-234 VAKVVVVKLIKML
+234 VAKTVVMKLIKML
-247 ISLLATLAEFII
+247 ISLLAATAEFII

-279 SEDSLNSYQ
+279 SETSLNSYKE
-288 QYMTSIQE
+288 YLDSIQE
-296 EYDKKVDEF
+296 EYDKKVDKF
-305 LKDNPDGE
+305 LEENPEG
-313 IFAVDGSYGRIDW
+313 IVFAVDGSYGRIDW
-326 RIPLSIMQGIGAE
+326 RIPLSIMQGTGAE

-365 EQIVYDKDEEG
+365 EQKVEETDDEG
-376 NTVESTKKVLVITN
+376 NTVESTIKVLVITN

-402 NFSYISNFSKTK
+402 NYSYISDFNKTK
-414 NIFDGT
+414 KVSEGT
-420 ETYFTDDQLDMITLL
+420 DTYFSNDQLDMIEML
-435 YNSDFFS
+435 YQSDFFAE
-442 DFLGSNFKTRTPTY
+442 FLGTNFKTKTPTY
-456 GKTDIPLNL
+456 GKTDVPLNL

-475 LTNSGFKGQCTW
+475 LATSGFKGQCTW
-487 FSYGRALQV
+487 FSFGRALQV

-518 ETGTQPSYNS
+518 ETGSQPSYNS

-533 SKRFGHVAFVEAYD
+533 SDRFGHVAFVEAYD
-547 GKTITISE
+547 GETITISE
-555 GNVGNACRDDDSC
+555 GNIGNACRDDDSC

>member
-86 TSRLKTNVNDNN
+86 TRRLKTNGKDSN
-98 SNSQADS
+98 SNRQAES

>member
-8 DVKRSIDRLST
+8 DVKKSIDRLST
-19 LSSETSNHTF
+19 LSSEASSHTF
-29 QAIDKIAKKAS
+29 ETIDRIAKKTS
-40 DYAENKSIEEDLTNN
+40 DFIENKSIEEDLNNN

-69 QETDN
+69 TEYEN
-74 KQDATTQQENNS
+74 KQDSTTQQENNS
-86 TSRLKTNVNDNN
+86 TSKLKTNVNDTESNN
-98 SNSQADS
+98 LE
-105 NAPDG
+105 
-110 NKENTEGVSSDKDTP
+110 NKETNTEGVKSDKDTP

-136 TNKNVFK
+136 TNQKVFK
-143 FNDNQGKASKVATV
+143 FNDNQGKVSKVATA
-157 VSKGGE
+157 VSKSGE
-163 KVSKAGRAIVRT
+163 KVSKAGRTIVRT

-188 GTEYINEKI
+188 GTDYINEKI
-197 TRKLK
+197 TRKIK
-202 TKASNKIKK
+202 TKTTDKLRKS
-211 KTKKAASKLGKK
+211 TKKAASKAGKK
-223 FSQTIGKKLLK
+223 ISQTLGKKLLQ
-234 VAKVVVVKLIKML
+234 VAKTVVMKLIKML
-247 ISLLATLAEFII
+247 ISLLAATAEFII

-279 SEDSLNSYQ
+279 SESSLNSYKE
-288 QYMTSIQE
+288 YLDSIQE
-296 EYDKKVDEF
+296 EYDKKVDDF
-305 LKDNPDGE
+305 LEENPDG
-313 IFAVDGSYGRIDW
+313 IVFAVDGSYGRIDW
-326 RIPLSIMQGIGAE
+326 RIPLSIMQGTGAE

-365 EQIVYDKDEEG
+365 EQKVEETDDEG
-376 NTVESTKKVLVITN
+376 NTVESTIKVLVITN

-402 NFSYISNFSKTK
+402 NYSYISNFNKTK
-414 NIFDGT
+414 KVSEGT
-420 ETYFTDDQLDMITLL
+420 DTYFSTDQLDMIEML
-435 YNSDFFS
+435 YQSDFFAE
-442 DFLGSNFKTRTPTY
+442 FLGTNFKTRTPTY
-456 GKTDIPLNL
+456 GKIDIPLDL

-475 LTNSGFKGQCTW
+475 LTISGFKGQCTW
-487 FSYGRALQV
+487 FSFGRALQV

-518 ETGTQPSYNS
+518 ETGSQPSYNS

-533 SKRFGHVAFVEAYD
+533 SDRFGHVAFVEAYD

-555 GNVGNACRDDDSC
+555 GNIGNACRDDDSC
-568 SQVEYANEHANE
+568 SQVEYANEHAYE
-580 LVRTKTYSS
+580 LVRTKIYSS

>member
-8 DVKRSIDRLST
+8 DVKKSIDRLST
-19 LSSETSNHTF
+19 LSSEASSHTF
-29 QAIDKIAKKAS
+29 ETIDKIAKKTS
-40 DYAENKSIEEDLTNN
+40 DFIENKSIDEELNNN

-69 QETDN
+69 TENEN
-74 KQDATTQQENNS
+74 KQDSTTQQENNS
-86 TSRLKTNVNDNN
+86 TSKLKTNVNDTESNN
-98 SNSQADS
+98 LE
-105 NAPDG
+105 
-110 NKENTEGVSSDKDTP
+110 NKETNTEGVKSDKDTP

-136 TNKNVFK
+136 TNQKVFK
-143 FNDNQGKASKVATV
+143 FNDNQGKVSKVATA
-157 VSKGGE
+157 VSKSGE
-163 KVSKAGRAIVRT
+163 KVSKAGRTIVRT

-188 GTEYINEKI
+188 GTDYISEKI
-197 TRKLK
+197 TRKIK
-202 TKASNKIKK
+202 TKTTDKLRKS
-211 KTKKAASKLGKK
+211 TKKAASKAGKK
-223 FSQTIGKKLLK
+223 ISQTLGKKLLQ
-234 VAKVVVVKLIKML
+234 VAKAVVMKLIKML
-247 ISLLATLAEFII
+247 ISLLAATAEFII

-279 SEDSLNSYQ
+279 SESSLNSYKE
-288 QYMTSIQE
+288 YLDSIQE
-296 EYDKKVDEF
+296 EYDKKVDDF
-305 LKDNPDGE
+305 LEENPDG
-313 IFAVDGSYGRIDW
+313 IVFAVDGSYGRIDW
-326 RIPLSIMQGIGAE
+326 RIPLSIMQGTGAE

-365 EQIVYDKDEEG
+365 EQKVEETDDEG
-376 NTVESTKKVLVITN
+376 NTVESTIKVLVITN

-402 NFSYISNFSKTK
+402 NYSYISDFNKTK
-414 NIFDGT
+414 KVSEGT
-420 ETYFTDDQLDMITLL
+420 DTYFSNDQLDMIEML
-435 YNSDFFS
+435 YQSDFFAE
-442 DFLGSNFKTRTPTY
+442 FLGTNFKTRTPTY
-456 GKTDIPLNL
+456 GKTDVPLDL

-475 LTNSGFKGQCTW
+475 LTTSGFKGQCTW
-487 FSYGRALQV
+487 FSFGRALQV

-518 ETGTQPSYNS
+518 ETGSQPSYNS

-533 SKRFGHVAFVEAYD
+533 SDRFGHVAFVEAYD
-547 GKTITISE
+547 GETITISE
-555 GNVGNACRDDDSC
+555 GNIGNACRDDDSC